1 MAGGTEESFENCI
14 LNQKRYLR
22 CSRYDIVFMNSILI
36 IYTGGTI
43 GMIRDEESGALKTF
57 DFDSLIHEIPEIKK
71 FKSKIE
77 AISFEEPIDSSNM
90 QPEDWMAIAQTIYDN
105 YNQHDG
111 FVVLHGSDTM
121 AYTASALS
129 FMLENLNKP
138 VILTGSQL
146 PIGEIRTDAKENLI
160 TAIEIASTIKNGKPA
175 VPEVAIYFE
184 YDLYRGNRSTKSNA
198 EDFEAFSSPNYPVL
212 AEAGVSLKF
221 NHSAIYKPNDKNL
234 KINKFSDNHIATIKL
249 YPGISEEVIFS
260 IINTPNLKAIVLE
273 TFGAGNASTQ
283 LWFINLLI
291 VAVEKNI
298 IILNISQCEGGGV
311 SQGKYETSSAFNK
324 IGVISGADMTYE
336 AAVAKLMYL
345 LGTDLTTQEIKN
357 WLQKPLR
364 GEITL

>member
-1 MAGGTEESFENCI
+1 MG
-14 LNQKRYLR
+14 
-22 CSRYDIVFMNSILI
+22 SILI

-43 GMIRDEESGALKTF
+43 GMVRDEETGALKTF
-57 DFDSLIHEIPEIKK
+57 NFDALMQELPEIKK
-71 FKSKIE
+71 LKANIE
-77 AISFEEPIDSSNM
+77 TYSFEEPIDSSNM
-90 QPEDWMAIAQTIYDN
+90 QPDNWMSIAQTIYDN
-105 YNQHDG
+105 YDTHDG

-129 FMLENLNKP
+129 FMLENLSKP

-146 PIGEIRTDAKENLI
+146 PIGEVRTDAKENLL
-160 TAIEIASTIKNGKPA
+160 TAIEIASSTKDSTPL

-198 EDFEAFSSPNYPVL
+198 EDFEAFSSPNYPIL

-221 NHSAIYKPNDKNL
+221 NTSAIYKVNDKPL

-249 YPGISEEVIFS
+249 YPGISEEVISS

-283 LWFINLLI
+283 TWFISLLTKAI
-291 VAVEKNI
+291 QKDI

-311 SQGKYETSSAFNK
+311 SQGKYETSSAFNQ
-324 IGVISGADMTYE
+324 IGVISGNDMTYE
-336 AAVAKLMYL
+336 AAVTKLMYL
-345 LGTDLTTQEIKN
+345 LGTDLSTTEVKE
-357 WLQKPLR
+357 WLEKPLR
-364 GEITL
+364 GEITA